1 LSPAAEGVPK
11 GEDVVLICR
20 CAWHQRYRGYPLLNG
35 VASWR
40 GWSVRFTDGICET
53 CLERFRAEYQR
64 YLQNPTD
71 TPPHIATAAPTSTEA
86 E

>member
-1 LSPAAEGVPK
+1 
-11 GEDVVLICR
+11 VLICR

-53 CLERFRAEYQR
+53 CLGRFRAEYQR
-64 YLQNPTD
+64 YLQKPSD
-71 TPPHIATAAPTSTEA
+71 PPPRSATPAPPST
-86 E
+86 

>member
-1 LSPAAEGVPK
+1 
-11 GEDVVLICR
+11 VLICR

-53 CLERFRAEYQR
+53 CLERLRAEYQR
-64 YLQNPTD
+64 HLQKHSD
-71 TPPHIATAAPTSTEA
+71 TPPPIASPAPTSTEA
-86 E
+86 A